1 MKYIRRLSVAA
12 ATFAA
17 AGLLSAYTQ
26 SPSAPARPAP
36 RAEKHMLFRVQGKS
50 GATVY
55 LLGSVHLLDAKAGV
69 LPAVVDSAFAHAKT
83 VAFEASLDT
92 IQMRGMEM
100 MARGQYTNGAT
111 LSSSLSAANRP
122 KVDSILKQYGLSIQQ
137 VDRFKPWLVSVL
149 LTQMAMQ
156 KAQFQAQYGVD
167 MQINTRAKQ
176 AGKSVIGL
184 ETVDFQL
191 GLFDRVPAADQE
203 RMITMTNSPD
213 SSAHMLSRIK
223 DAWLSGDAT
232 LIDSLLN
239 QSSVEAPGFYAMMVT
254 DRNKSWIPKI
264 EQLLGGKDDALVVV
278 GAAHLVGKD
287 GVVAM
292 LKAKGYTIE
301 QM

>member
-12 ATFAA
+12 ATLAA
-17 AGLLSAYTQ
+17 AGPLSAQ
-26 SPSAPARPAP
+26 SLSPGAPARSAA
-36 RAEKHMLFRVQGKS
+36 RAEKHMLFRVQGKG
-50 GATVY
+50 GASVY
-55 LLGSVHLLDAKAGV
+55 LLGSVHLLDASASV

-100 MARGQYTNGAT
+100 MARGQYTGGAT

-122 KVDSILKQYGLSIQQ
+122 KVDSILGQYGLNVQQ

-149 LTQMAMQ
+149 LSQLAMQ
-156 KAQFQAQYGVD
+156 KARFQAQYGVD
-167 MQINTRAKQ
+167 MQINARAKQ
-176 AGKSVIGL
+176 AGKPVIGL

-191 GLFDRVPAADQE
+191 GLLDRVSAADQE
-203 RMITMTNSPD
+203 RMITMTNGPD

-223 DAWLSGDAT
+223 TAWMVGDAT

-239 QSSVEAPGFYAMMVT
+239 QSRAEAPGFYAMMVS

-264 EQLLGGKDDALVVV
+264 EQLLAGKDDALVVV

-287 GVVAM
+287 GVVSLLA
-292 LKAKGYTIE
+292 ARGYAIE